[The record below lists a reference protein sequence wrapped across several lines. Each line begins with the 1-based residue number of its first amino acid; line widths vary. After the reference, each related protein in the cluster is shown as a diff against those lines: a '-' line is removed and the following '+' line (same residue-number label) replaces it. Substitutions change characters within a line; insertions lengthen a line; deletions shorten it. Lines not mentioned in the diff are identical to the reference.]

1 MIIYIYIRISHRK
14 RCACSNS
21 ENPRLIVLCNSSLLP
36 LLLNKKKKT
45 RNAESDFKDSTST
58 RISQTQEMSITKLT
72 NTKIANLFSGRLITI
87 MITIRYNLD
96 SVSHKIVS
104 GPCGDPNIVVSLSL
118 SYLTL
123 WLRERKGC
131 QTFNTKV

>member
-1 MIIYIYIRISHRK
+1 
-14 RCACSNS
+14 
-21 ENPRLIVLCNSSLLP
+21 
-36 LLLNKKKKT
+36 
-45 RNAESDFKDSTST
+45 
-58 RISQTQEMSITKLT
+58 MSITKLT

-118 SYLTL
+118 SYLTF